1 MDMGFYAL
9 FRWGK
14 KEGAK
19 SGKVECRLSAE
30 CRLGKWG
37 NQMKNKW
44 RKMRRKDGLL
54 NVRLFSTCFCG
65 KIGGLQL

>member
-14 KEGAK
+14 KKKKK
-19 SGKVECRLSAE
+19 SGKVEYRLSE
-30 CRLGKWG
+30 ERRLGKWG

-65 KIGGLQL
+65 KTDGLQL